1 MVDGARCDSAMR
13 CCCGVHACM
22 QVSDPEVMDKAT
34 QAIREFN
41 AFILSD
47 SRISLSIL
55 PVGDG
60 VALCRKR

>member
-1 MVDGARCDSAMR
+1 
-13 CCCGVHACM
+13 M